1 MRKLMLFILVCIP
14 TIMLSCTLEG
24 DYNLPEEVT
33 FTKEGGVME
42 IESEKPIDYLSM
54 HNDEELNTTLETIIV
69 RYQWLSAQMALTDSP
84 VNTFTLSAEPNTSG
98 EDRTIKLLVSFGEE
112 YWQISVKQE
121 GQEVVDGEEK

>member
-1 MRKLMLFILVCIP
+1 
-14 TIMLSCTLEG
+14 MLSCTLEG

-98 EDRTIKLLVSFGEE
+98 EDRTIKLLVSLGEE